1 MSELRCVKKSPS
13 VGRIDGIINREAPQR
28 RSHKHKEKK
37 DRKGRKEE
45 LIKCW
50 IVEFI
55 VHRAASSSIA
65 LARPADPSFFF
76 FFFKN
81 HRENTVCQFPWRRTR
96 RFMAA
101 LKSILSNDSCS
112 LTFCQIRGLFGRV
125 YLSQQHRPLHGYSQC
140 SGTKGK
146 EGEKKSPVNYVCAIF
161 VFWMCICGSLR
172 RLNELISTRRL
183 RGHAEEKGRKHCF
196 YISMWT
202 RTRVC
207 AFSLCRE
214 KSADIHQ
221 ETELTID
228 YQV

>member
-1 MSELRCVKKSPS
+1 MLNCGVHCTPS
-13 VGRIDGIINREAPQR
+13 CFVFNRP
-28 RSHKHKEKK
+28 
-37 DRKGRKEE
+37 
-45 LIKCW
+45 CT
-50 IVEFI
+50 
-55 VHRAASSSIA
+55 SS
-65 LARPADPSFFF
+65 RPLFF

-81 HRENTVCQFPWRRTR
+81 QRENTVCQFPWRRTR

-146 EGEKKSPVNYVCAIF
+146 EGEKKSPVNYVCAILF
-161 VFWMCICGSLR
+161 LWMCICGSLR
-172 RLNELISTRRL
+172 RLNELVSTRRL

-196 YISMWT
+196 YISAST

>member
-13 VGRIDGIINREAPQR
+13 VGRIDGIINRGAPQR
-28 RSHKHKEKK
+28 RSHKHKGKK

-65 LARPADPSFFF
+65 LARPADPSFYFL
-76 FFFKN
+76 KKPERK
-81 HRENTVCQFPWRRTR
+81 HCLSVSMATNT
-96 RFMAA
+96 
-101 LKSILSNDSCS
+101 
-112 LTFCQIRGLFGRV
+112 
-125 YLSQQHRPLHGYSQC
+125 PLHGSSQKHSVKWQLLLDLLSNKRSLWAC
-140 SGTKGK
+140 LFITTTQTFTRLFTMFRDQRQGGGK
-146 EGEKKSPVNYVCAIF
+146 KKSPVNYVCAILF
-161 VFWMCICGSLR
+161 LWMCICGSLR
-172 RLNELISTRRL
+172 RLNELVSTRRL

>member
-13 VGRIDGIINREAPQR
+13 VGWIDGIINRGAPQR
-28 RSHKHKEKK
+28 RSHKHKGKK

-55 VHRAASSSIA
+55 VHRAAPSSVA

-146 EGEKKSPVNYVCAIF
+146 EGKKKSPVNYVCAISFSECVF
-161 VFWMCICGSLR
+161 VVLCDAWMNSSRPGDFEGTLKKRDANTASTFLR
-172 RLNELISTRRL
+172 ARGRESAHLVYVGKNLQIYTKKLN
-183 RGHAEEKGRKHCF
+183 
-196 YISMWT
+196 
-202 RTRVC
+202 
-207 AFSLCRE
+207 
-214 KSADIHQ
+214 
-221 ETELTID
+221 
-228 YQV
+228 

>member
-28 RSHKHKEKK
+28 RSHKHKGKK

-55 VHRAASSSIA
+55 VHRAAPSSIA

-146 EGEKKSPVNYVCAIF
+146 EGEKEKSGKLCLCHF
-161 VFWMCICGSLR
+161 VP
-172 RLNELISTRRL
+172 LNVYLWFFATPE
-183 RGHAEEKGRKHCF
+183 
-196 YISMWT
+196 WT
-202 RTRVC
+202 R
-207 AFSLCRE
+207 L
-214 KSADIHQ
+214 DP
-221 ETELTID
+221 ETSRARWRKGTQTLLLHFNVDKDESMRI
-228 YQV
+228 